1 MMRTHTC
8 GELSM
13 KNVGESVVLCGWLDS
28 KRNHG
33 GILFLIIRDLYGIT
47 QCVVEPSNKFFSTAE
62 KLTNETV
69 IKIKGTVRKRPKGNE
84 NKNIPTGEIEVYLNE
99 LEVLNEATPL
109 PFPVADYVNVTE
121 ETRLKYRYIDIRR
134 STMKKNLVLR
144 SKIAQVVRNYLYSN
158 NFNEIE
164 TPILTKST
172 PEGARDFLV
181 PSRTNPGKFYALPQ
195 SPQMFKQILMVSG
208 MDRYFQLA
216 RNFRD
221 EDLRSDRQPEHTQID
236 LEMSFVDEKDIAEIV
251 EGMMKE
257 VFKFIG
263 EDIETPFPEIEYE
276 DAMLRY
282 GSDKPDLRFDYEIK
296 DITEIFK
303 ESDFKIFRDQVSEG
317 GVIRGINAKTIS
329 FSRAEIDKLIDVLK
343 SNGAKGLI
351 WGRMKEG
358 KIESSIA
365 KFLKTGEISSMI
377 EKLEIK
383 EGDTFFILTDIP
395 KNIIKYIGILRN
407 EIIKRDKNPKKKWA
421 FLWVRHFPLFE
432 WKEEEK
438 RYDATHNP
446 FTAPLPNE
454 IYKLD
459 IKEELENIKSC
470 QYDLVLNG
478 VELGSGSIRN
488 HKKEIQEKI
497 FRIMGYSDKEIKE
510 KFGMLVESLAY
521 GAPPHG
527 GIGIGFDRLIAMICG
542 CQSIREV
549 IAFPKTTSGICP
561 LMEAPSKVSEKQLEE
576 LSIRIIKNEIP
587 KMDN

>member
-8 GELSM
+8 GELSI
-13 KNVGESVVLCGWLDS
+13 KNVEEKVTLCGWLDS

-47 QCVVEPSNKFFSTAE
+47 QAVIEPSNKYFFMAE

-69 IKIKGTVRKRPKGNE
+69 IKITGIVKKRPKGNE
-84 NKNIPTGEIEVYLNE
+84 NKNIPTGEIEVLIE
-99 LEVLNEATPL
+99 DLEILNEAEQP
-109 PFPVADYVNVTE
+109 PFPVADYINVTE

-134 STMKKNLVLR
+134 TVMKRNLVLR
-144 SKIAQVVRNYLYSN
+144 SKIAQVVRNYLYSK
-158 NFNEIE
+158 NFNEVE

-181 PSRTNPGKFYALPQ
+181 PSRINPGKFYALPQ

-221 EDLRSDRQPEHTQID
+221 EDLRSDRQLEHTQID
-236 LEMSFVDEKDIAEIV
+236 LEMSFVDEKDVAEIV

-276 DAMLRY
+276 DAMLKY
-282 GSDKPDLRFDYEIK
+282 GSDKPDLRYDYEIK
-296 DITEIFK
+296 DISEIFR
-303 ESDFKIFRDQVSEG
+303 ESDFKIFKESISNG
-317 GVIRGINAKTIS
+317 GVIRAINAKEIP
-329 FSRAEIDKLIDVLK
+329 FSRAEIDKLTDLLK
-343 SNGAKGLI
+343 ANGAKGLV
-351 WGRMKEG
+351 WGKMKDG
-358 KIESSIA
+358 KIETSIA
-365 KFLKTGEISSMI
+365 KFLKTTEVSSMI

-383 EGDTFFILTDIP
+383 EGNTFFILTDTP

-407 EIIKRDKNPKKKWA
+407 EIIKKNKNPKKKWA
-421 FLWVRHFPLFE
+421 FLWVRHFPLLE
-432 WKEEEK
+432 WKEDEK

-446 FTAPLPNE
+446 FTAPLPSE

-459 IKEELENIKSC
+459 IKEELGNIKSC

-497 FRIMGYSDKEIKE
+497 FKLMGYSDKEIKE
-510 KFGMLVESLAY
+510 KFGMLVEALGY

-527 GIGIGFDRLIAMICG
+527 GIGIGFDRLVAIICG
-542 CQSIREV
+542 SDSIREV

-561 LMEAPSKVSEKQLEE
+561 LTDAPSEVSQKQLEE
-576 LSIRIIKNEIP
+576 LSIQVIK
-587 KMDN
+587 K

>member
-8 GELSM
+8 GELTL
-13 KNVGESVVLCGWLDS
+13 KNIDQKVTLCGWLDS

-47 QCVVEPSNKFFSTAE
+47 QSVIEPSNKYFSLAE

-69 IKIKGTVRKRPKGNE
+69 IKITGTVKKRPQGNE
-84 NKNIPTGEIEVYLNE
+84 NKNLPTGEIEVLIDD
-99 LEVLNEATPL
+99 LEILNEAKQP
-109 PFPVADYVNVTE
+109 PFPVADYINVSE

-134 STMKKNLVLR
+134 TVMKKNLVLR
-144 SKIAQVVRNYLYSN
+144 SKIAHIVRNYLYSK

-236 LEMSFVDEKDIAEIV
+236 IEMSFVDEKDVAEIV

-257 VFKFIG
+257 VFKYIG
-263 EDIETPFPEIEYE
+263 DDIETPFLEFEYE
-276 DAMLRY
+276 DVMLKY
-282 GSDKPDLRFDYEIK
+282 GTDKPDLRFDYEIK

-303 ESDFKIFRDQVSEG
+303 STEFKIFRDSISNG
-317 GVIRGINAKTIS
+317 GVIRAINAKDIS
-329 FSRAEIDKLIDVLK
+329 FSRTEIDKLTELLK
-343 SNGAKGLI
+343 LNGAKGLI
-351 WGRMKEG
+351 WGKLKEG
-358 KIESSIA
+358 KIESNIS
-365 KFLKTGEISSMI
+365 KFLTTQETSLLI
-377 EKLEIK
+377 EKLDLK
-383 EGDTFFILTDIP
+383 ESNTFFILTDTP
-395 KNIIKYIGILRN
+395 KNILKYIGTLRN
-407 EIIKRDKNPKKKWA
+407 EIIKKDKNPKKKWA
-421 FLWVRHFPLFE
+421 FLWVRHFPLLE
-432 WKEEEK
+432 YKPDEN

-446 FTAPLPNE
+446 FTAPLPSE

-488 HKKEIQEKI
+488 HKKEVQEKI
-497 FRIMGYSDKEIKE
+497 FRLMGYSDDEIKE
-510 KFGMLVESLAY
+510 KFGMLVESLGY

-527 GIGIGFDRLIAMICG
+527 GIGIGFDRLIAIICNSD
-542 CQSIREV
+542 SIREV

-561 LMEAPSKVSEKQLEE
+561 LTEAPSKVDKKQLEE
-576 LSIRIIKNEIP
+576 LNIKVIE
-587 KMDN
+587 K